1 MVSFVLYNGG
11 LDKALKQ
18 KVSDMTDQIDDRLD
32 DLEQDVAEIKLELN
46 VFKQTLA
53 MVSEFLKT
61 LAEQNTPPTEADAD
75 VYERYRENRSENRS
89 VAIAS
94 DIVAIFAHYNVRK
107 NLPVKTVASAGL
119 LSVGKA
125 YGIASWDLQ
134 YLHDFLVVHKVM
146 HIYENASEMPEL
158 VEQYP
163 ALAGLNNKL

>member
-1 MVSFVLYNGG
+1 
-11 LDKALKQ
+11 
-18 KVSDMTDQIDDRLD
+18 MTDQLDDRLD
-32 DLEQDVAEIKLELN
+32 DLEQDVAEIKQELS

-53 MVSEFLKT
+53 MVSDYLKT
-61 LAEQNTPPTEADAD
+61 LAEQNKPVQEPD

-89 VAIAS
+89 VSVAS

-107 NLPVKTVASAGL
+107 NLPVKTVARTGL

-163 ALAGLNNKL
+163 ALAELNNKL

>member
-1 MVSFVLYNGG
+1 
-11 LDKALKQ
+11 
-18 KVSDMTDQIDDRLD
+18 MTDQIDDRLD
-32 DLEQDVAEIKLELN
+32 DLEQDVAEIKQELN

-53 MVSEFLKT
+53 MVSDYLKT
-61 LAEQNTPPTEADAD
+61 LAEQNKPVQEPD

-107 NLPVKTVASAGL
+107 NLPVKTVARTGL

-163 ALAGLNNKL
+163 ALAELNNKL

>member
-1 MVSFVLYNGG
+1 
-11 LDKALKQ
+11 
-18 KVSDMTDQIDDRLD
+18 MTDQLDDRLD
-32 DLEQDVAEIKLELN
+32 DLEQDVAGIKQELN
-46 VFKQTLA
+46 VFRQTLA
-53 MVSEFLKT
+53 MVSDYLKT
-61 LAEQNTPPTEADAD
+61 LAEQNKPVQEPD

-107 NLPVKTVASAGL
+107 NLPVKAVARTGL

>member
-1 MVSFVLYNGG
+1 
-11 LDKALKQ
+11 
-18 KVSDMTDQIDDRLD
+18 MTDQLDDRLD
-32 DLEQDVAEIKLELN
+32 DLEQDVAEIKQELN

-89 VAIAS
+89 VAVAS

-107 NLPVKTVASAGL
+107 NLPVKMVARTGL

-146 HIYENASEMPEL
+146 HIYETASEMPEL

>member
-1 MVSFVLYNGG
+1 MVSFVTYNGG

-32 DLEQDVAEIKLELN
+32 DLEQDVAEIKQELN
-46 VFKQTLA
+46 VFRQTLA
-53 MVSEFLKT
+53 MVSDYLKT
-61 LAEQNTPPTEADAD
+61 LAEQNKPVQEPD

-107 NLPVKTVASAGL
+107 NLPVKAVARTGL

>member
-1 MVSFVLYNGG
+1 
-11 LDKALKQ
+11 
-18 KVSDMTDQIDDRLD
+18 MTDQIDDRLD
-32 DLEQDVAEIKLELN
+32 DLEQDVAELKQEYS

-53 MVSEFLKT
+53 MVSDYLKT
-61 LAEQNTPPTEADAD
+61 LAEQNKPVQEPD

-89 VAIAS
+89 VAVSS

-107 NLPVKTVASAGL
+107 NLPVKTVARTGL

>member
-1 MVSFVLYNGG
+1 
-11 LDKALKQ
+11 
-18 KVSDMTDQIDDRLD
+18 MTDQIDDRLD
-32 DLEQDVAEIKLELN
+32 DLEQDVAEIKREHS

-53 MVSEFLKT
+53 MVSDYLKT
-61 LAEQNTPPTEADAD
+61 LAEQNKPVQEPD

-89 VAIAS
+89 VAVSS
-94 DIVAIFAHYNVRK
+94 DIVAIFAHYNMRK
-107 NLPVKTVASAGL
+107 NLPVKTVARTGL

-163 ALAGLNNKL
+163 ALAELNNKL

>member
-1 MVSFVLYNGG
+1 
-11 LDKALKQ
+11 
-18 KVSDMTDQIDDRLD
+18 MTDQIDDRLD
-32 DLEQDVAEIKLELN
+32 DLEQDVAEIKQELN

-53 MVSEFLKT
+53 MVSDYLKT
-61 LAEQNTPPTEADAD
+61 LAEQNKPVQEPD

-89 VAIAS
+89 VAVAS
-94 DIVAIFAHYNVRK
+94 DIVAIFAHYNMRK
-107 NLPVKTVASAGL
+107 NLPVKTVARTGL

-163 ALAGLNNKL
+163 ALAELNTKL

>member
-1 MVSFVLYNGG
+1 
-11 LDKALKQ
+11 
-18 KVSDMTDQIDDRLD
+18 MTDQIDDRLD
-32 DLEQDVAEIKLELN
+32 DLEQDVAEIKQELN

-107 NLPVKTVASAGL
+107 NLPVKMVARTGL

-158 VEQYP
+158 VSQYP
-163 ALAGLNNKL
+163 AIAVLNEKL

>member
-1 MVSFVLYNGG
+1 
-11 LDKALKQ
+11 
-18 KVSDMTDQIDDRLD
+18 MTDQIDDRLD
-32 DLEQDVAEIKLELN
+32 DLEQDVAEIKQELN

-61 LAEQNTPPTEADAD
+61 LAEQTPTEADAD

-89 VAIAS
+89 VAVTS
-94 DIVAIFAHYNVRK
+94 DIVAIFAHYHIRK
-107 NLPVKTVASAGL
+107 NLPVKAIARTGL
-119 LSVGKA
+119 LSTGKA

>member
-1 MVSFVLYNGG
+1 
-11 LDKALKQ
+11 
-18 KVSDMTDQIDDRLD
+18 
-32 DLEQDVAEIKLELN
+32 
-46 VFKQTLA
+46 

-61 LAEQNTPPTEADAD
+61 LAEQNKPVQEPD

-89 VAIAS
+89 VAVGS

-107 NLPVKTVASAGL
+107 NLPVKTVARAGL

>member
-1 MVSFVLYNGG
+1 
-11 LDKALKQ
+11 
-18 KVSDMTDQIDDRLD
+18 MTDQIDDRLD
-32 DLEQDVAEIKLELN
+32 DLEQDVAEIKQELN

-53 MVSEFLKT
+53 MVSDYLKT
-61 LAEQNTPPTEADAD
+61 LAEQNKPVQEPD

-107 NLPVKTVASAGL
+107 NLPVKTVARAGL

>member
-1 MVSFVLYNGG
+1 
-11 LDKALKQ
+11 
-18 KVSDMTDQIDDRLD
+18 MTDQIDDRLD
-32 DLEQDVAEIKLELN
+32 DLEQDVAEIKQELN

-89 VAIAS
+89 VAVAS

-107 NLPVKTVASAGL
+107 NLPVKMVARTGL

-146 HIYENASEMPEL
+146 HIYETASEMPEL

>member
-1 MVSFVLYNGG
+1 
-11 LDKALKQ
+11 
-18 KVSDMTDQIDDRLD
+18 MTDQLDDRLD
-32 DLEQDVAEIKLELN
+32 DLEQDVAEIKRELN

-61 LAEQNTPPTEADAD
+61 LAEQNKPVQEPD

-107 NLPVKTVASAGL
+107 NLPVKTVARAGL

>member
-1 MVSFVLYNGG
+1 
-11 LDKALKQ
+11 
-18 KVSDMTDQIDDRLD
+18 MTDQIDDRLD
-32 DLEQDVAEIKLELN
+32 DLEQDVAELKQEHS

-53 MVSEFLKT
+53 MVSDYLKT
-61 LAEQNTPPTEADAD
+61 LAEQNKPVQEPD

-89 VAIAS
+89 VAVAS

-107 NLPVKTVASAGL
+107 NLPVKTVARTGL

-125 YGIASWDLQ
+125 YGIASWDFQ

>member
-1 MVSFVLYNGG
+1 MN
-11 LDKALKQ
+11 
-18 KVSDMTDQIDDRLD
+18 DQIDDRLD
-32 DLEQDVAEIKLELN
+32 DLEQDVAQIKQELS

-53 MVSEFLKT
+53 MVSDYLKT
-61 LAEQNTPPTEADAD
+61 LAEQNKPVQEPD

-107 NLPVKTVASAGL
+107 NLPVKTVARTGL

-163 ALAGLNNKL
+163 ALAGLNDKL

>member
-1 MVSFVLYNGG
+1 
-11 LDKALKQ
+11 
-18 KVSDMTDQIDDRLD
+18 MTDQIDDRLD
-32 DLEQDVAEIKLELN
+32 DLEQDVAEIKQELN

-53 MVSEFLKT
+53 MVSDFLKT

-89 VAIAS
+89 VAVGS
-94 DIVAIFAHYNVRK
+94 DVVAIFAHYHVRK
-107 NLPVKTVASAGL
+107 NLPVKTIARTGL
-119 LSVGKA
+119 LSTGKA

-163 ALAGLNNKL
+163 AIAGLNNKL

>member
-1 MVSFVLYNGG
+1 
-11 LDKALKQ
+11 
-18 KVSDMTDQIDDRLD
+18 MTDQIDDRLD
-32 DLEQDVAEIKLELN
+32 DLEQDVAEIKREHS

-53 MVSEFLKT
+53 MVSDYLKT
-61 LAEQNTPPTEADAD
+61 LAEQNKPVQEPD

-89 VAIAS
+89 VAVSS

-107 NLPVKTVASAGL
+107 NLPVKTVARTGL

>member
-1 MVSFVLYNGG
+1 
-11 LDKALKQ
+11 
-18 KVSDMTDQIDDRLD
+18 MTDQIDDRLD
-32 DLEQDVAEIKLELN
+32 DLEQDVAEIKQELN

-107 NLPVKTVASAGL
+107 NLPVKMVARTGL

>member
-1 MVSFVLYNGG
+1 
-11 LDKALKQ
+11 
-18 KVSDMTDQIDDRLD
+18 MTDQIDDRLD
-32 DLEQDVAEIKLELN
+32 DLEQDVAELKQEYS

-53 MVSEFLKT
+53 MVSDYLKT
-61 LAEQNTPPTEADAD
+61 LAEQNKPVQEPD

-89 VAIAS
+89 VAVSS

-107 NLPVKTVASAGL
+107 NLPVKTVARTGL

-163 ALAGLNNKL
+163 ALAELNNKL

>member
-1 MVSFVLYNGG
+1 
-11 LDKALKQ
+11 
-18 KVSDMTDQIDDRLD
+18 MTDQIDDRLGDSLDDRLD
-32 DLEQDVAEIKLELN
+32 DLEQDVAELKQELS
-46 VFKQTLA
+46 VFKQILA
-53 MVSEFLKT
+53 MVSDYLKT
-61 LAEQNTPPTEADAD
+61 LAEQNKPVQEPD

-89 VAIAS
+89 VAVAS

-107 NLPVKTVASAGL
+107 NLPVKTVARTGL

-163 ALAGLNNKL
+163 ALAELNDKL

>member
-1 MVSFVLYNGG
+1 
-11 LDKALKQ
+11 
-18 KVSDMTDQIDDRLD
+18 MTDQIDDRLD
-32 DLEQDVAEIKLELN
+32 DLEQDVAEIKQELN

-53 MVSEFLKT
+53 MVSDFLKT

-75 VYERYRENRSENRS
+75 VYERYKENRSENRS
-89 VAIAS
+89 VAVGS
-94 DIVAIFAHYNVRK
+94 DVVAIFAHYHVRK
-107 NLPVKTVASAGL
+107 NLPVKTIARTGL
-119 LSVGKA
+119 LSTGKA

-163 ALAGLNNKL
+163 AIAGLNNKL

>member
-1 MVSFVLYNGG
+1 
-11 LDKALKQ
+11 
-18 KVSDMTDQIDDRLD
+18 MTDQIDDRLD
-32 DLEQDVAEIKLELN
+32 DLEQDVAEIKQEHI

-53 MVSEFLKT
+53 MVSDYLKT
-61 LAEQNTPPTEADAD
+61 LAEQNKPVQEPD

-89 VAIAS
+89 VAVSS

-107 NLPVKTVASAGL
+107 NLPVKTVARTGL

>member
-1 MVSFVLYNGG
+1 
-11 LDKALKQ
+11 
-18 KVSDMTDQIDDRLD
+18 MTDQIDDRLD
-32 DLEQDVAEIKLELN
+32 DLEQDVAEIKQELN

-61 LAEQNTPPTEADAD
+61 LAEQNKPVQEPD

-107 NLPVKTVASAGL
+107 NLPVKTVARAGL

-146 HIYENASEMPEL
+146 HIYENASTMPEL
-158 VEQYP
+158 VSQYP
-163 ALAGLNNKL
+163 AIAGLNNKL

>member
-1 MVSFVLYNGG
+1 MTLFVIYNGG
-11 LDKALKQ
+11 LHKALRQ
-18 KVSDMTDQIDDRLD
+18 KVSDMTDQIGDRLD
-32 DLEQDVAEIKLELN
+32 DLEQDVAELKQELS

-53 MVSEFLKT
+53 MVSDYLKT
-61 LAEQNTPPTEADAD
+61 LAEQNKPVQEPD

-89 VAIAS
+89 VAVAS

-107 NLPVKTVASAGL
+107 NLPVKTVARTGL

-163 ALAGLNNKL
+163 ALAELNDKL

>member
-1 MVSFVLYNGG
+1 
-11 LDKALKQ
+11 
-18 KVSDMTDQIDDRLD
+18 MTDQIDDRLD
-32 DLEQDVAEIKLELN
+32 DLEQDVAEIKQELN

-89 VAIAS
+89 VAVGS
-94 DIVAIFAHYNVRK
+94 DVVAIFAHYHIRK
-107 NLPVKTVASAGL
+107 NLPVKTIARTGL
-119 LSVGKA
+119 LSTGKA

-163 ALAGLNNKL
+163 ALAELNTKL

>member
-1 MVSFVLYNGG
+1 
-11 LDKALKQ
+11 
-18 KVSDMTDQIDDRLD
+18 MTDQIDDRLD
-32 DLEQDVAEIKLELN
+32 DLEQDVAEIKQELN

-75 VYERYRENRSENRS
+75 VYERYKENRSENRS
-89 VAIAS
+89 VAVGS
-94 DIVAIFAHYNVRK
+94 DAVAIFAHYHVRK
-107 NLPVKTVASAGL
+107 NLPVKTIARTGL
-119 LSVGKA
+119 LSTGKA

-146 HIYENASEMPEL
+146 HIYETASEMPEL

>member
-1 MVSFVLYNGG
+1 
-11 LDKALKQ
+11 
-18 KVSDMTDQIDDRLD
+18 MTDQLDDRLD
-32 DLEQDVAEIKLELN
+32 DLEQDVAEIKQELN
-46 VFKQTLA
+46 VFRQTLA
-53 MVSEFLKT
+53 VVSDYLKT
-61 LAEQNTPPTEADAD
+61 LAGQNKPVQEPD

-107 NLPVKTVASAGL
+107 NLPVKAVARTGL

>member
-1 MVSFVLYNGG
+1 
-11 LDKALKQ
+11 
-18 KVSDMTDQIDDRLD
+18 MTDQTDDRLDDKLD
-32 DLEQDVAEIKLELN
+32 DLEQDITDMRQEMGVL
-46 VFKQTLA
+46 KQTLA
-53 MVSEFLKT
+53 MVSDYLKT
-61 LAEQNTPPTEADAD
+61 LAEQNKPVQEPD

-89 VAIAS
+89 VAISS

-107 NLPVKTVASAGL
+107 NLPVKTVARTGL

-163 ALAGLNNKL
+163 ALAELNNKL